1 MQAVLFYMASIFN
14 STGTVFRN
22 PNANGRHRTQRV
34 VFSQMVGFAWEYLG
48 NLLYYIGSSL
58 VRTRRNVF
66 RRIRHGSAWFFRLI
80 WRVLRKMFIF
90 IGGWLSD
97 VWADL
102 SNPFIKVIR
111 SIRGYRDMM
120 AEIQDAPFRVK
131 LGRVRAFF
139 KYGFMWNGHLIER
152 FLSRVLPVICLVAC
166 VFVVKTIATLPYAI
180 KVNVGGQDIGFIDK
194 ESVYD
199 DAVATIK
206 KRIIKV
212 DDSDWKPSAILTV
225 SVADLDEIYTQDVMA
240 NKVLMASGMD
250 VAEATG
256 IYIGG
261 QFYGATT
268 AGHLLSA
275 TVDSIIEPYRKD
287 AENMGRDVTVRFT
300 RDIDIVS
307 GIFPASTVVSF
318 ESLRD
323 MLLSKEEAPIYYDG
337 NDGDVVEDIATANG
351 ITVARLKELN
361 PQADLSDKTL
371 HDKVRLLVS
380 ESDTLASVKTVR
392 IERETYTIGY
402 NTYTNVSSS
411 YSLGYYSIDQYGHTG
426 ERVVVTELE
435 YKNGEVVRRTVLEE
449 IITEEPEDRYIT
461 IGTGGSAQTNVFG
474 GALCWPVAS
483 YQFVSRGFIPG
494 VHSGFDI
501 AAQYGTPIF
510 AAESGYVELSM
521 DTSYGYGRYV
531 IIDHGNG
538 METVYGHMSQRL
550 CSVGDYVSKG
560 QIIGLVG
567 STGNS
572 TGDHLHFEV
581 RINGERVPPEPYLG
595 WS

>member
-1 MQAVLFYMASIFN
+1 MINIFASAM
-14 STGTVFRN
+14 SLFRN
-22 PNANGRHRTQRV
+22 PNSRGRHRRQRV
-34 VFSQMVGFAWEYLG
+34 VYSQMVSFLREYLG
-48 NLLYYIGSSL
+48 NMLYYIGSSM
-58 VRTRRNVF
+58 VRLRRNIF
-66 RRIRHGSAWFFRLI
+66 RKIRHGTKWLLSSI
-80 WRVLRKMFIF
+80 WKVLKAAYRFIAD
-90 IGGWLSD
+90 WLSD

-102 SNPFIKVIR
+102 SDPFVKGVR
-111 SIRGYRDMM
+111 SVGGYRDMM
-120 AEIQDAPFRVK
+120 AEIKDAPARVK
-131 LGRVRAFF
+131 AERVRAFF

-152 FLSRVLPVICLVAC
+152 FLSRVLPVLCFAVCA
-166 VFVVKTIATLPYAI
+166 FVVSTVSALPYAI
-180 KVNVGGQDIGFIDK
+180 KVNVGGQDIGYIDR

-199 DAVATIK
+199 DAVTTIK
-206 KRIIKV
+206 KRIVKV
-212 DDSDWKPSAILTV
+212 DDSDWVPSAILTV

-240 NKVLMASGMD
+240 NKILMASGMD

-287 AENMGRDVTVRFT
+287 AESMGSDVTVRFT
-300 RDIDIVS
+300 RTIDLVE

-337 NDGDVVEDIATANG
+337 NDGDDIEEIAKANG
-351 ITVARLKELN
+351 ITVSQLRDLN
-361 PQADLSDKTL
+361 PDADLSDSML
-371 HDKVRLLVS
+371 HDKTRLMVS
-380 ESDTLASVKTVR
+380 QKDSLASVKTIRVL
-392 IERETYTIGY
+392 RETITLDY
-402 NTYTNVSSS
+402 NTHTNVSSS
-411 YSLGYYSIDQYGHTG
+411 YSLGYYNIDQYGHTG
-426 ERVVVTELE
+426 EKTVVTELE
-435 YKNGEVVRRTVLEE
+435 YKNGEVVRSTVIEE
-449 IITEEPEDRYIT
+449 VVTEEPEDRYIT
-461 IGTGGSAQTNVFG
+461 IGTGGSGSVNIFG
-474 GALCWPVAS
+474 GSLAWPTS
-483 YQFVSRGFIPG
+483 NYQFVSRGFIPG
-494 VHSGFDI
+494 YHNGFDI
-501 AAQYGTPIF
+501 AAEMYTPIL

-538 METVYGHMSQRL
+538 METVYGHMVQRL
-550 CSVGDYVSKG
+550 CSVGDYVERG
-560 QIIGLVG
+560 QVIGLVG

-572 TGDHLHFEV
+572 TGPHLHFEV